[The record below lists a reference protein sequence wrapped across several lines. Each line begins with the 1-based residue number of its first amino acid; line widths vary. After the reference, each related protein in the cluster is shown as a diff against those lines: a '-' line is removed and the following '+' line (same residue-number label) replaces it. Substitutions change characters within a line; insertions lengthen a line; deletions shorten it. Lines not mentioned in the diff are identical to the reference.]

1 MKTIRVLLLAMFL
14 MVMTG
19 CAELEPA
26 ATPTEEL
33 PALVFSPKIT
43 MYEAGKIHLEI
54 GIANQSGKEQVMI
67 EDISIRAVITD
78 EAGQLQNQLDLVDL
92 GPIQANETA
101 IPLIFEGLYIEGNYV
116 ISLTGKDIA
125 SFSLPF
131 EIVVRGGLD
140 RLSAPSEYID
150 PATEFTIE
158 APGT

>member
-1 MKTIRVLLLAMFL
+1 MKTFRVLILIAFL
-14 MVMTG
+14 VILTG
-19 CAELEPA
+19 CAELESA

-54 GIANQSGKEQVMI
+54 GIANQADREQPLV
-67 EDISIRAVITD
+67 ENISIRAVITND
-78 EAGQLQNQLDLVDL
+78 AGQLQDQVDLIDL

-101 IPLIFEGLYIEGNYV
+101 IPLIFEGLYTEGNYV
-116 ISLTGKDIA
+116 ISLTGNDIP
-125 SFSLPF
+125 SLSLPF
-131 EIVVRGGLD
+131 EIVARGGLN